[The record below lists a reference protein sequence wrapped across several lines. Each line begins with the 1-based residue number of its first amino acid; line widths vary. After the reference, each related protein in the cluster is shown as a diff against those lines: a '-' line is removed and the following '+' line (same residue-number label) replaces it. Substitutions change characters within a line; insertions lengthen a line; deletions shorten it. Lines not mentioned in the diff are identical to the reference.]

1 MYDFLFIWYVT
12 GKITIRFSLDM
23 EAKENSLCTVTFG
36 YMQFIN
42 KKIKVCK
49 VVDIIENPVFIK
61 HAVSFRLDWPSWKG
75 DKWSNCPWAGAHPA
89 PGHGPRNPFLAQFHA
104 GRNPFGDMCAY
115 LALMAFL
122 WWVWHWS
129 QLLQKSLE
137 HQPCA
142 NLS

>member
-42 KKIKVCK
+42 KNIKVCK

-61 HAVSFRLDWPSWKG
+61 HAVSFRLD
-75 DKWSNCPWAGAHPA
+75 
-89 PGHGPRNPFLAQFHA
+89 
-104 GRNPFGDMCAY
+104 
-115 LALMAFL
+115 
-122 WWVWHWS
+122 
-129 QLLQKSLE
+129 
-137 HQPCA
+137 
-142 NLS
+142 